1 MTPEEIM
8 PAFNLAVQTAVE
20 TVRNSA
26 WGGTSYEASAVAT
39 LLRANLPD
47 AYDWQIKT
55 TMSGDYNVVFLSY
68 TPTLEDIIS
77 VH

>member
-1 MTPEEIM
+1 MTPEEVM

-20 TVRNSA
+20 IVRNSA

-47 AYDWQIKT
+47 AYDWEIKAT
-55 TMSGDYNVVFLSY
+55 VSGDYRVVFLSY